1 MTDTQFASL
10 VNQHPAHQQLTICL
24 DIVQDALDGLKAKN
38 ITILDV
44 ADMTEVMERIVIAEG
59 TSTRH
64 LKAVGDHVAMKAK
77 QAGFNPIGVEGQGT
91 SDWTLI
97 DLGAVVVHVMMPQA
111 RTFYDLEGLWQGQSQ
126 SIAARA
132 DRKNGVV

>member
-1 MTDTQFASL
+1 MTDNQFASL
-10 VNQHPAHQQLTICL
+10 VNQQPAHQQLTTCL
-24 DIVQDALDGLKAKN
+24 DIVQDALDDLKAKN
-38 ITILDV
+38 ITVLDV

-111 RTFYDLEGLWQGQSQ
+111 RTFYDLEGLWQGESQ
-126 SIAARA
+126 RERIEKTS
-132 DRKNGVV
+132 

>member
-10 VNQHPAHQQLTICL
+10 VNQHPAQQQLTTCL
-24 DIVQDALDGLKAKN
+24 DIVQDALDDLKAKN
-38 ITILDV
+38 ITVLDV

-64 LKAVGDHVAMKAK
+64 LKAVADHVAMKAK

-111 RTFYDLEGLWQGQSQ
+111 RTFYDLEGLWQGESQ
-126 SIAARA
+126 RERIEKTS
-132 DRKNGVV
+132 

>member
-1 MTDTQFASL
+1 
-10 VNQHPAHQQLTICL
+10 
-24 DIVQDALDGLKAKN
+24 
-38 ITILDV
+38 
-44 ADMTEVMERIVIAEG
+44 
-59 TSTRH
+59 
-64 LKAVGDHVAMKAK
+64 
-77 QAGFNPIGVEGQGT
+77 VEGQGT

>member
-1 MTDTQFASL
+1 MTNTQFAMPLNQSS
-10 VNQHPAHQQLTICL
+10 VNQNLSTCL
-24 DIVQDALDGLKAKN
+24 HIVQDALDDLKAKN
-38 ITILDV
+38 ITVLDV

-64 LKAVGDHVAMKAK
+64 LKAVADHVAMKAK

-111 RTFYDLEGLWQGQSQ
+111 RNFYDLEGLWQGQESPH
-126 SIAARA
+126 SMEKTA
-132 DRKNGVV
+132 

>member
-1 MTDTQFASL
+1 MTNTQFAL
-10 VNQHPAHQQLTICL
+10 PATPQPFNQNLATCL
-24 DIVQDALDGLKAKN
+24 HIVQDALDDLKAKN
-38 ITILDV
+38 ITVLDV
-44 ADMTEVMERIVIAEG
+44 TEMTEVMERIVIAEG

-64 LKAVGDHVAMKAK
+64 LKAVADHVAFKAK

-111 RTFYDLEGLWQGQSQ
+111 RTFYDLEGLWQGQAPVS
-126 SIAARA
+126 SRETTA
-132 DRKNGVV
+132 